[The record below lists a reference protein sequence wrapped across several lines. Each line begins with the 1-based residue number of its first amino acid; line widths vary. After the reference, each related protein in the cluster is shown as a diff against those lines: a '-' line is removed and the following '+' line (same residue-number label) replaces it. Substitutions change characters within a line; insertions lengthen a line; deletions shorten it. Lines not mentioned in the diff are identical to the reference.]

1 MMVESNVYEF
11 SFHALLSRRMYFL
24 IVIIFMEIEKISF
37 DYFIVVNFYNFLSL
51 NFHLSQCEAAA
62 SEKIIFF
69 GGKENPFNLFSSTQ
83 VKIIKKTARMLNKKK
98 SSLITHSVDVTS
110 N

>member
-1 MMVESNVYEF
+1 MVENNVYEF

-51 NFHLSQCEAAA
+51 NFHFSHFEAEAA
-62 SEKIIFF
+62 SEKIIFS
-69 GGKENPFNLFSSTQ
+69 GGEENPFNPLQ
-83 VKIIKKTARMLNKKK
+83 
-98 SSLITHSVDVTS
+98 
-110 N
+110 

>member
-1 MMVESNVYEF
+1 MVESNVYEF
-11 SFHALLSRRMYFL
+11 SFHALLSRR

-83 VKIIKKTARMLNKKK
+83 VRIIKKQRKC
-98 SSLITHSVDVTS
+98 
-110 N
+110 